1 MPEVRKGRVTSKPDA
16 SGLGA
21 QEKLLAFMGVL
32 VVLFLSSLNLTVV
45 GTAMPR
51 VIAELG
57 GLQYYAW
64 AFVGYSLTSTLAV
77 LVAGKLSDLYGRK
90 PLMLLG
96 IVLFALGSAL
106 TGLSG
111 DMLELI
117 LFRGVQGLGGGMLM
131 SMAFTTIGD
140 IFTPLERGRYQGYTG
155 AVWGISSVVG
165 PIVGGFLTDHVGWR
179 WVFFVNLPFAVAAFW
194 GIARYL
200 PARRTPAEGRVDYLG
215 IVLLAAALVPLL
227 LGLTWAGNAQAWES
241 WQTLGLLGGAI
252 IFGLLF
258 VGWEWRART
267 PLLDLGLFR
276 NPTFLIANL
285 AGFLNT
291 AGMYAAI
298 LYLPLYMQSVKG
310 ETASGSGLVL
320 APLMLGLIVTSTWA
334 GRAVSRTGRYKPFIV
349 AGAVLMVGA
358 QLLTSRLSL
367 DTPLWL
373 AFAFMV
379 LLGLALGPINSLLTV
394 AVQNATPRAAL
405 GMATSANQF
414 FRQIGSTV
422 AATVFG
428 AIMSSYLAHHLLSNL
443 GGAAAKLSPSALADL
458 VNPKVLDSPEA
469 LAHTQQT
476 LARLGGMDLA
486 NAVVHGLRL
495 ALSGALSEIF
505 FVAAGLSMLALVV
518 VLQLPALELQGSRPA
533 PVTRQAFSAAE
544 D

>member
-1 MPEVRKGRVTSKPDA
+1 MTT
-16 SGLGA
+16 
-21 QEKLLAFMGVL
+21 QEKLLAFVGVL

-64 AFVGYSLTSTLAV
+64 AFIGYSLTSTLAV

-96 IVLFALGSAL
+96 IVLFALGSTF
-106 TGLSG
+106 TGFSQN
-111 DMLELI
+111 MLELI
-117 LFRGVQGLGGGMLM
+117 LFRGFQGIGGGMLM
-131 SMAFTTIGD
+131 SMAFTTIAD

-165 PIVGGFLTDHVGWR
+165 PVVGGFLTDHIGWR
-179 WVFFVNLPFAVAAFW
+179 WVFFVNLPFAIAAFW
-194 GIARYL
+194 VIACYL
-200 PARRTPAEGRVDYLG
+200 PAKRTPAEGRVDYLG
-215 IVLLAAALVPLL
+215 IGLLSAALVPLL
-227 LGLTWAGNAQAWES
+227 LGLTWGGSTYPWDAWP
-241 WQTLGLLGGAI
+241 TLSLLGAA
-252 IFGLLF
+252 LLF
-258 VGWEWRART
+258 GTLFVRWELRAEA
-267 PLLDLGLFR
+267 PLLDLGLFK
-276 NPTFLIANL
+276 NPTFLVANL
-285 AGFLNT
+285 TGFLNT

-320 APLMLGLIVTSTWA
+320 TPLMLGLIVTSTLA
-334 GRAVSRTGRYKPFIV
+334 GQAVSRTGRYKPFIV
-349 AGAVLMVGA
+349 AGAALMVGA

-379 LLGLALGPINSLLTV
+379 LLGLALGPINSLLTL
-394 AVQNATPRAAL
+394 AVQNATPRSQL

-422 AATVFG
+422 SATVFG
-428 AIMSSYLAHHLLSNL
+428 ALMSTYLAHHLL
-443 GGAAAKLSPSALADL
+443 GDIGAAAARLPSSAMEKLA
-458 VNPKVLDSPEA
+458 NPEVLNSPEA
-469 LAHTQQT
+469 LARAQQALTQ
-476 LARLGGMDLA
+476 LGGANLA
-486 NAVVHGLRL
+486 NSVLHGLRM

-505 FVAAGLSMLALVV
+505 LVAAGLSLLALLVV
-518 VLQLPALELQGSRPA
+518 TQLPQLELWGSRVPPQA
-533 PVTRQAFSAAE
+533 PVVGRAAA
-544 D
+544 DD